1 MSEEDLKGRLAQLEV
16 ERDQLR
22 ERCAKLEDLIA
33 YYDVRP
39 IPPTSLRVRVGG
51 WDDPDHFL
59 GVGRK
64 IYWDIKRLLRGVDRS
79 LSDFSTILDFG
90 CGCGR
95 LTRYLV
101 PSAAQN
107 LVGVDIDPESIAW
120 CNEHL
125 VRERVAFA
133 VNREIPP
140 LSFKDG
146 SLDLVI
152 GISVFSHLPEDL
164 QFAWLAELA
173 RIIRPGGILIASVH
187 GETLLS
193 KETAPETR
201 EKFAREGFLYAK
213 GFGTP
218 GLPDFYQTAYH
229 RPDYVHATWQKG
241 FRLIFEMPRGI
252 NNHQDA
258 YIFER
263 LDG

>member
-1 MSEEDLKGRLAQLEV
+1 MTEEDLNERVAKLEK
-16 ERDQLR
+16 ERDRLR
-22 ERCAKLEDLIA
+22 ERCAKLEELIA
-33 YYDVRP
+33 YHDARP
-39 IPPTSLRVRVGG
+39 IPPTLLRVRVGG
-51 WDDPDHFL
+51 WEDPDHFL

-64 IYWDIKRLLRGVDRS
+64 IYWDIKRLLRSVDRL

-101 PSAAQN
+101 PSAGQK
-107 LVGVDIDPESIAW
+107 LVGIDIDPESIAW

-133 VNREIPP
+133 VNRDTPP
-140 LSFKDG
+140 LSFEDA
-146 SLDLVI
+146 SIDLVI

-187 GETLLS
+187 GGTLLPQ
-193 KETAPETR
+193 ETPPETR
-201 EKFAREGFLYAK
+201 EKFEREGFLYAK

-218 GLPDFYQTAYH
+218 GLPDYYQTAYH
-229 RPDYVHATWQKG
+229 DPDYVHANWHKG
-241 FRLIFEMPRGI
+241 FRLIFELMRGI

-258 YIFER
+258 YVFER
-263 LDG
+263 VA